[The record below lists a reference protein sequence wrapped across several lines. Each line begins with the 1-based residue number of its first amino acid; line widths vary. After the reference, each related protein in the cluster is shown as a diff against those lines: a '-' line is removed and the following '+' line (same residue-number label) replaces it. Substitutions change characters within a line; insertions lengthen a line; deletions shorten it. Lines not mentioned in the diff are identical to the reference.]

1 MALFALRGADIT
13 ATARTGERAAELE
26 ARGITPIRFDGAAAG
41 TDLAAA
47 IAAATDILVSIPPG
61 ETGDPVLAAAGEAIA
76 SAPDLRSIVYLSTVG
91 VYGDHTGDWV
101 DESTE
106 PRPVSRRSQARLAAE
121 QGWTELAGR
130 AGVPLAVLRL
140 AGIYGPG
147 RNALVNLANGT
158 ARRVV
163 KPGQF
168 FNRIEVDDI
177 AAAIDAAFG
186 RQAHGIFNV
195 TDDVPSP
202 PQDVVAF
209 AAGLMGIEPPPEVPF
224 ESADLKPMARSFYG
238 ENKRVR
244 NQRLKQALG
253 VALAYPDY
261 RAGLRALW
269 QAGEGRAS
277 PAS

>member
-1 MALFALRGADIT
+1 MVRLAERGAEIT
-13 ATARTGERAAELE
+13 ATARSGERAAELE
-26 ARGITPIRFDGAAAG
+26 SKGVRPVHFDGAASA
-41 TDLAAA
+41 DLSAA
-47 IAAATDILVSIPPG
+47 IAAATHILVSIPPG
-61 ETGDPVLAAAGEAIA
+61 ETGDPVLGAAGEAIA
-76 SAPDLRSIVYLSTVG
+76 SASGLLSIVYLSTVG
-91 VYGDHTGDWV
+91 VYGDHGGDWV
-101 DESTE
+101 DESTP

-121 QGWTELAGR
+121 QGWTERAAK

-158 ARRVV
+158 ARRLV

-177 AAAIDAAFG
+177 AAAIVAAFD
-186 RQAHGIFNV
+186 REAAGILNV
-195 TDDVPSP
+195 TDDEPSP

-209 AAGLMGIEPPPEVPF
+209 AARLMGMEPPPEVPF
-224 ESADLKPMARSFYG
+224 ESADLTPMARSFYG

-244 NQRLKQALG
+244 NQWLKQALG
-253 VALAYPDY
+253 VTLAYPDY
-261 RAGLRALW
+261 RRGLRALW

-277 PAS
+277 PSS